1 MPPPIPPSRRQRE
14 RKKGAAA
21 ETDAPPR
28 GALYAFVLVPSRRQN
43 SRVRRISVGLPSP
56 GTCAP
61 LRWLHMRCAA
71 SRLP

>member
-1 MPPPIPPSRRQRE
+1 MPRRFRRAAADANEKGRSRRN
-14 RKKGAAA
+14 GCA
-21 ETDAPPR
+21 PR
-28 GALYAFVLVPSRRQN
+28 GALYTFVLVPSRRQN